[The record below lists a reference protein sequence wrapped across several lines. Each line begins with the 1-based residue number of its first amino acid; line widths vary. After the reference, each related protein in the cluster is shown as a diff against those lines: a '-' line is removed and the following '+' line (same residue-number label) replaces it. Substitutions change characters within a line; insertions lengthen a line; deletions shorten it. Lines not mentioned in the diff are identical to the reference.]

1 MMVQRL
7 KINKNLER
15 VDLILK
21 SHSAMKIQENI
32 EAYLMIHPQDG
43 VQAYITYRGCIQTVN
58 EEKLSV
64 LGFEVCTFWL
74 LCFI

>member
-1 MMVQRL
+1 MMVRRL

-32 EAYLMIHPQDG
+32 EAYLMIHPHQSIG
-43 VQAYITYRGCIQTVN
+43 YEPILPTEAVY
-58 EEKLSV
+58 K
-64 LGFEVCTFWL
+64 
-74 LCFI
+74 